1 MSNVSLEIYLED
13 CLREIQEKCT
23 GCGKCVTNCEINPFT
38 ALKDADP
45 ARLSRAKR
53 DFLVSGEFDQEVY
66 DFVFQCINC
75 LECDVHC
82 PEGIDASATPVLAK
96 ARFARDGHA
105 VPPMMELARP
115 CQRYSYQEVL
125 SAIQTRPSE
134 KWWLEEIPEKPE
146 AHDIVV
152 FFGCHDVI
160 FPASMAATRDIL
172 KEMGED
178 FVAIGGGKNLC
189 CGAVHLNT
197 ADPDTAD
204 RMCRDLVEGLERF
217 QPSTVLFTCPT
228 CVYVLEKASLEH
240 SAAGVRYQHL
250 SRFLAERSERLV
262 FKKGIRKRITVQ
274 DPCFTARGLGDY
286 ESPRE
291 VLSSIK
297 GVDLVEMKHN
307 RERALCCGWSAK
319 GNADPS
325 VPDSFMRN
333 RLQEAKEAEA
343 DAVVNLCAGCQL
355 AFFPYEK
362 ELGLESVTFPEIVA
376 EALGIDLEEDKMK
389 RFHGLGDPARILEA
403 AGKAIEAS
411 EYSEEEVAAILSVF
425 F

>member
-1 MSNVSLEIYLED
+1 MGDVSLERYLED
-13 CLREIQEKCT
+13 SLQEIREKCT
-23 GCGKCVTNCEINPFT
+23 GCGEGVANCEINPFT

-45 ARLSRAKR
+45 VGLAQAKR

-96 ARFARDGHA
+96 ARFSRDGHA

-125 SAIQTRPSE
+125 SAIQTKPSE
-134 KWWLEEIPEKPE
+134 KWWLEEIPENPE
-146 AHDIVV
+146 THDIVV
-152 FFGCHDVI
+152 FFGCHDII
-160 FPASMAATRDIL
+160 FPATMAATRDIL

-217 QPSTVLFTCPT
+217 SPSTVLFTCPT
-228 CVYVLEKASLEH
+228 CVYVLEKASREH
-240 SAAGVRYQHL
+240 SATGARYKHL
-250 SRFLAERSERLV
+250 SKFLAGRRGRLV
-262 FKKGIRKRITVQ
+262 FKKGISKHVTVQ

-291 VLSSIK
+291 VLSAIE
-297 GVDLVEMKHN
+297 GVELVEMEHT

-319 GNADPS
+319 GNPDPS
-325 VPDSFMRN
+325 VPDAFMRN
-333 RLQEAKEAEA
+333 RLREAKEANAET
-343 DAVVNLCAGCQL
+343 VVNLCAGCQL

-362 ELGLESVTFPEIVA
+362 EMELESATFPEIVA
-376 EALGIDLEEDKMK
+376 EAMGIEVEEDKMK
-389 RFHGLGDPARILEA
+389 RFHGLGDPARVLEA
-403 AGKAIEAS
+403 AREAVEAS
-411 EYSEEEVAAILSVF
+411 DYTEDEVAAVLSILF
-425 F
+425 